1 MRTTWAGA
9 DVRVVVEEAGGM
21 LRALAQV
28 HPTAGWRACK
38 WARKWRSAMAAILP
52 SGFVQPPGNEFDA
65 FSCSCPGLSGCC
77 SSPHRYRGALRA
89 MQGVSV
95 GGTES
100 RCVNS
105 ASCCGRHDD
114 THEQPTRSIMC
125 LQDIVKWVQETE
137 GNRYLGLFRNSAA
150 SPKVTYCSKRSLH
163 ANFPVPA
170 HIRSV
175 RVCVRWFVHVPGHLV
190 VLPRP
195 AVLLPMQ
202 LSAQDRR
209 AHKRETSSLFSRRD
223 QEAVILEGRR
233 LSQVMNKILRH
244 YLGF

>member
-1 MRTTWAGA
+1 
-9 DVRVVVEEAGGM
+9 M

-52 SGFVQPPGNEFDA
+52 SGFVQPPGTEFDA

-175 RVCVRWFVHVPGHLV
+175 RVAFAGSSTFLDILSSFHV
-190 VLPRP
+190 
-195 AVLLPMQ
+195 Q
-202 LSAQDRR
+202 LSCFLCSFPRKIDELTRERR
-209 AHKRETSSLFSRRD
+209 ALFFPDEIKRLLF
-223 QEAVILEGRR
+223 
-233 LSQVMNKILRH
+233 
-244 YLGF
+244 